1 MSFITDIPPLED
13 MTTVL
18 QQVQALKLENRSSNI
33 ISSSNTNEK
42 RTESVTPKSAQ
53 HIISPVANSKA
64 TDKSAVNKQNEKK
77 TQSFGGMKKGF
88 LFGSSSNTQKKNS
101 KPASNTDDIP
111 FVKSKQPEKPDLNL
125 CEVQEAMKA
134 SENIFQNREW
144 VTDDLLKK
152 VEKNETVFSKL
163 SNPEFAKAITE
174 FQTNPQAA
182 MMKYANNSEMQNFLK
197 EFCGIMG
204 DHFSSFSEKQ
214 GNGVTSGSNMIPSI
228 RTKET
233 LPENEIQL
241 SQISPQ
247 ISNED
252 ENKIQDI
259 LSSPHI
265 RQVLMDEQIQKLFQ
279 ILKTNPQAGERLLK
293 EASGD
298 MEEKIKIL
306 VDAGLLQVQQR

>member
-1 MSFITDIPPLED
+1 MADLDEDIPPLED
-13 MTTVL
+13 MTNVL
-18 QQVQALKLENRSSNI
+18 QQVQALKLENQSSKI
-33 ISSSNTNEK
+33 ISSSDTNEK

-53 HIISPVANSKA
+53 HISPVANSKA
-64 TDKSAVNKQNEKK
+64 IDKTPVNKPNEKN

-88 LFGSSSNTQKKNS
+88 LFGSSSNTKKNKS
-101 KPASNTDDIP
+101 KSVSNTDDIP
-111 FVKSKQPEKPDLNL
+111 FVKSKEPEKSDLNL
-125 CEVQEAMKA
+125 DEVQEAMKA

-204 DHFSSFSEKQ
+204 DHFSSFAEKQ
-214 GNGVTSGSNMIPSI
+214 PNGVPFESNMIPSI

-233 LPENEIQL
+233 LQENEIQP
-241 SQISPQ
+241 SQNSQQISD
-247 ISNED
+247 ED

-259 LSSPHI
+259 LRSPHI
-265 RQVLMDEQIQKLFQ
+265 KQVLMDEKIQKLFQ

-298 MEEKIKIL
+298 MKEKIKIL